1 MKYNTRNLA
10 AMLLTTATIGNVNA
24 AEIKDPKC
32 ISKMKIEY
40 VAENIQK
47 HFPEVRPN
55 TYLLDGKKGRSSKG
69 QLTVHLYSTTKPS
82 PKDLSFFD
90 RRGPESTWY
99 NVSSDFQGKIG
110 CADEG
115 IKLTRTHTDSFDKK
129 EAQRRFNQIVNSA
142 YNKISVLLKE
152 YEKAV
157 ENHSEIGSDKT
168 EKLVE
173 ELTAKMEQENAWDYQ
188 RRSEQILSKF
198 NINNL
203 QQKVGALSGGQKKRL
218 SLALL
223 LLENADILL
232 LDEPTNHLD
241 ISMIEWLEKFLQ
253 QQNITVLMVTHD
265 RYFLERVC
273 NNIMELEGGN
283 LYHHKGNFSY
293 FLEKRAERES
303 NFDVE
308 IGKAQKLMKKELE
321 WIRRSPKARTTKSKA
336 RIDNFDKIKKKASSK
351 RITQE
356 LNIDVKMDRMGGK
369 ILELKNI
376 KKSFGDLTI
385 LDGFDYTFK
394 KGERIGI
401 LGKNGVGKSTFLNI
415 ITGRENPDSGKINVG
430 ETINY
435 GYFTQGGLDTDEDR
449 RVITVLKDIAE
460 FIVMSDKRKVSA
472 SQLLEHFMFTPEMQF
487 TEVKRLSGGERRR
500 LYLLTVLMKNPN
512 FLILDEPTNDLDLL
526 TLTKLEEF
534 LLQYK
539 GCLIL
544 VSHDRYFMDKL
555 TEHLFVF
562 TGNGEIEDHYC
573 TYSEYREKEIAQEK
587 EFKKI
592 QHLEKQNSKV
602 KAPKKKLSFNDQYE
616 YTNLEKEIQDLE
628 KEKSEI
634 ESNIQIPNIELAKIM
649 EKSERLGIVINLI
662 DEKEMRWME
671 LDEMQ

>member
-1 MKYNTRNLA
+1 MNLLA
-10 AMLLTTATIGNVNA
+10 V
-24 AEIKDPKC
+24 
-32 ISKMKIEY
+32 
-40 VAENIQK
+40 EN
-47 HFPEVRPN
+47 
-55 TYLLDGKKGRSSKG
+55 LGKNFGERILFEGLSFGLSKG
-69 QLTVHLYSTTKPS
+69 DKVALIANNGTGK
-82 PKDLSFFD
+82 
-90 RRGPESTWY
+90 
-99 NVSSDFQGKIG
+99 SSMLKILAG
-110 CADEG
+110 QDSADEG
-115 IKLTRTHTDSFDKK
+115 EVIFRNECKVSYLSQDAIFDDRLTIN
-129 EAQRRFNQIVNSA
+129 ELINSVH
-142 YNKISVLLKE
+142 NKISILVKN

-157 ENHSEIGSDKT
+157 ENHSKEGNAQS

-356 LNIDVKMDRMGGK
+356 LNIDVKMDRIGGK

-544 VSHDRYFMDKL
+544 VSHDRFFMDKL

-628 KEKSEI
+628 KEKSEL
-634 ESNIQIPNIELAKIM
+634 ESNIQIPNIELAEIM

>member
-1 MKYNTRNLA
+1 MNLLA
-10 AMLLTTATIGNVNA
+10 V
-24 AEIKDPKC
+24 
-32 ISKMKIEY
+32 
-40 VAENIQK
+40 EN
-47 HFPEVRPN
+47 
-55 TYLLDGKKGRSSKG
+55 LGKNFGERILFEGLSFGLSKG
-69 QLTVHLYSTTKPS
+69 DKVALIANNGTGKSSMLKILAGQ
-82 PKDLSFFD
+82 D
-90 RRGPESTWY
+90 
-99 NVSSDFQGKIG
+99 SSDEGEVIFRNECKISYLSQD
-110 CADEG
+110 AIFDDR
-115 IKLTRTHTDSFDKK
+115 LTIN
-129 EAQRRFNQIVNSA
+129 ELINSA
-142 YNKISVLLKE
+142 HNKISILVKN

-157 ENHSEIGSDKT
+157 EDHSKEGNAQT

-351 RITQE
+351 RVTQE

-544 VSHDRYFMDKL
+544 VSHDRFFMDKL

-573 TYSEYREKEIAQEK
+573 TYSQYREKEIAQEK

-602 KAPKKKLSFNDQYE
+602 KAPKKKLSFKDQYE

-628 KEKSEI
+628 KEKSEL
-634 ESNIQIPNIELAKIM
+634 ESNIQVPNIELAQIM
-649 EKSERLGIVINLI
+649 EKSERLGIVIKLI

-671 LDEMQ
+671 LDDMN

>member
-1 MKYNTRNLA
+1 MNLLA
-10 AMLLTTATIGNVNA
+10 V
-24 AEIKDPKC
+24 
-32 ISKMKIEY
+32 
-40 VAENIQK
+40 EN
-47 HFPEVRPN
+47 
-55 TYLLDGKKGRSSKG
+55 LGKNFGERVLFEGLSFGLSKG
-69 QLTVHLYSTTKPS
+69 DKVALIDNNGTGK
-82 PKDLSFFD
+82 
-90 RRGPESTWY
+90 
-99 NVSSDFQGKIG
+99 SSMLKLLAGQDTS
-110 CADEG
+110 DEG
-115 IKLTRTHTDSFDKK
+115 EVIFRNNCKVSYLSQNTIFDDNLSI
-129 EAQRRFNQIVNSA
+129 NQLINSA
-142 YNKISVLLKE
+142 HNKISLLVKE

-157 ENHSEIGSDKT
+157 ENHSKIGNTKT
-168 EKLVE
+168 EKAVE

-188 RRSEQILSKF
+188 RKSEQILSKF

-203 QQKVGALSGGQKKRL
+203 AQKVGALSGGQKKRL
-218 SLALL
+218 ALALL

-241 ISMIEWLEKFLQ
+241 ISMIEWLEKYLQ
-253 QQNITVLMVTHD
+253 QQNITLLMVTHD

-273 NNIMELEGGN
+273 NHIMELEGGN

-308 IGKAQKLMKKELE
+308 IAKAQKLMKKELE

-336 RIDNFDKIKKKASSK
+336 RIDNFDKIKKKATSK
-351 RITQE
+351 RITKE

-376 KKSFGDLTI
+376 KKSYGDLVI

-415 ITGRENPDSGKINVG
+415 ITGKEKADSGKINVG

-435 GYFTQGGLDTDEDR
+435 GYFTQGGLAVDEDR
-449 RVITVLKDIAE
+449 RVIQILKDIAD
-460 FIVMSDKRKVSA
+460 FIIMSDKRKVSA

-487 TEVKRLSGGERRR
+487 TEVKRLSGGEKRR
-500 LYLLTVLMKNPN
+500 LHLLTVLMKNPN

-534 LLQYK
+534 LLQFK

-544 VSHDRYFMDKL
+544 VSHDRFFMDKL

-562 TGNGEIEDHYC
+562 TGDGKVEDHYC
-573 TYSEYREKEIAQEK
+573 TYSEYRTQQIKEEK

-592 QHLEKQNSKV
+592 QHLEKENSKV
-602 KAPKKKLSFNDQYE
+602 KAPKKKLSFNEKYE
-616 YTNLEKEIQDLE
+616 YDTLEKEVEELE
-628 KEKSEI
+628 KERTVLEI
-634 ESNIQIPNIELAKIM
+634 SIQKPNIALEEM
-649 EKSERLGIVINLI
+649 MQKSKRLGEVLNLI
-662 DEKEMRWME
+662 EEKEFRWME
-671 LDEMQ
+671 LDEKQQ

>member
-1 MKYNTRNLA
+1 MNLLA
-10 AMLLTTATIGNVNA
+10 V
-24 AEIKDPKC
+24 
-32 ISKMKIEY
+32 
-40 VAENIQK
+40 EN
-47 HFPEVRPN
+47 
-55 TYLLDGKKGRSSKG
+55 LGKNFGERILFEGLSFGLSKG
-69 QLTVHLYSTTKPS
+69 DKVALIANNGTGKSSMLKILAGQ
-82 PKDLSFFD
+82 D
-90 RRGPESTWY
+90 
-99 NVSSDFQGKIG
+99 SSD
-110 CADEG
+110 EG
-115 IKLTRTHTDSFDKK
+115 EVIFRNECKVSYLSQDAIFDDRLTIN
-129 EAQRRFNQIVNSA
+129 ELINSA
-142 YNKISVLLKE
+142 HNKISILVKD

-157 ENHSEIGSDKT
+157 EDHSKGGSLQT

-241 ISMIEWLEKFLQ
+241 ISMIEWLEKYLQ

-308 IGKAQKLMKKELE
+308 IGKAKKLMKKELE

-376 KKSFGDLTI
+376 KKSFGELTI

-415 ITGRENPDSGKINVG
+415 ITGREKPDSGKINVG

-460 FIVMSDKRKVSA
+460 FIVMSDNRKVSA

-500 LYLLTVLMKNPN
+500 LYLLTC
-512 FLILDEPTNDLDLL
+512 LL
-526 TLTKLEEF
+526 
-534 LLQYK
+534 
-539 GCLIL
+539 
-544 VSHDRYFMDKL
+544 
-555 TEHLFVF
+555 
-562 TGNGEIEDHYC
+562 
-573 TYSEYREKEIAQEK
+573 
-587 EFKKI
+587 
-592 QHLEKQNSKV
+592 
-602 KAPKKKLSFNDQYE
+602 
-616 YTNLEKEIQDLE
+616 YTSPSPRD
-628 KEKSEI
+628 S
-634 ESNIQIPNIELAKIM
+634 
-649 EKSERLGIVINLI
+649 
-662 DEKEMRWME
+662 
-671 LDEMQ
+671 

>member
-1 MKYNTRNLA
+1 MNLLA
-10 AMLLTTATIGNVNA
+10 V
-24 AEIKDPKC
+24 
-32 ISKMKIEY
+32 
-40 VAENIQK
+40 EN
-47 HFPEVRPN
+47 
-55 TYLLDGKKGRSSKG
+55 LGKNFGERILFEGLSFGLSKG
-69 QLTVHLYSTTKPS
+69 DKVALIANNGTGKSSILKILAGQ
-82 PKDLSFFD
+82 D
-90 RRGPESTWY
+90 
-99 NVSSDFQGKIG
+99 SSDEGEVIFRNECKISYLSQD
-110 CADEG
+110 AIFDDR
-115 IKLTRTHTDSFDKK
+115 LTIN
-129 EAQRRFNQIVNSA
+129 ELINSA
-142 YNKISVLLKE
+142 HNKISILVKN

-157 ENHSEIGSDKT
+157 EDHSKGGNAQT

-534 LLQYK
+534 LIQYK

-544 VSHDRYFMDKL
+544 VSHDRFFMDKL

-628 KEKSEI
+628 KEKSEL
-634 ESNIQIPNIELAKIM
+634 ESNIQIPNIELAEM
-649 EKSERLGIVINLI
+649 MDKSERLAIVINLI
-662 DEKEMRWME
+662 EAKEMRWLE
-671 LDEMQ
+671 LDEMI

>member
-1 MKYNTRNLA
+1 MNLLA
-10 AMLLTTATIGNVNA
+10 V
-24 AEIKDPKC
+24 
-32 ISKMKIEY
+32 
-40 VAENIQK
+40 EN
-47 HFPEVRPN
+47 
-55 TYLLDGKKGRSSKG
+55 LGKNFGERILFEGLSFGLSKG
-69 QLTVHLYSTTKPS
+69 DKVALIANNGTGK
-82 PKDLSFFD
+82 
-90 RRGPESTWY
+90 
-99 NVSSDFQGKIG
+99 SSMLKILAG
-110 CADEG
+110 QDSADEG
-115 IKLTRTHTDSFDKK
+115 EVIFRNECKVSYLSQDAIFDDRLTIN
-129 EAQRRFNQIVNSA
+129 ELINSA
-142 YNKISVLLKE
+142 HNKISILVKD

-157 ENHSEIGSDKT
+157 EDHSKGGNAQT

-336 RIDNFDKIKKKASSK
+336 RIDNFDKIKKKAGSK
-351 RITQE
+351 RVTQE

-544 VSHDRYFMDKL
+544 VSHDRFFMDKL

-573 TYSEYREKEIAQEK
+573 TYSQYREKEIAQEK

-616 YTNLEKEIQDLE
+616 YNNLEKEIQDLE
-628 KEKSEI
+628 KEKSEL
-634 ESNIQIPNIELAKIM
+634 ESNIQIPNIELAEIM
-649 EKSERLGIVINLI
+649 EKSERLGVVIDLI

-671 LDEMQ
+671 LDDIQ